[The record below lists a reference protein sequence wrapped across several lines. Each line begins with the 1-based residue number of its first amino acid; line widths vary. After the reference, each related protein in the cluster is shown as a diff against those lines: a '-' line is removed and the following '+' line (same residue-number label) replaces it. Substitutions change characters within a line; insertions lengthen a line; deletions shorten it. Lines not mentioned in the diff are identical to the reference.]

1 MTERYKK
8 GTTMKHLTPAEA
20 TEMRITIRQRSD
32 SFVEFALQIAEKTG
46 DVLAVEIC
54 KAEQTRRIS
63 AAILATVAPL
73 APIPTWKD

>member
-1 MTERYKK
+1 
-8 GTTMKHLTPAEA
+8 
-20 TEMRITIRQRSD
+20 MRVSIRQRSD

-63 AAILATVAPL
+63 AAILATIAPL